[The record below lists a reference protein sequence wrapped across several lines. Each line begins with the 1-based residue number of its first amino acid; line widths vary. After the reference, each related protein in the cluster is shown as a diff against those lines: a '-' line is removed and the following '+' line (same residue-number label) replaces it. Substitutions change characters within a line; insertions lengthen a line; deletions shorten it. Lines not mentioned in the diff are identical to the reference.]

1 MVKKVMSILLTLAM
15 VSSFTACFGGGE
27 LPSAEDILDR
37 VVASSSDVATYRCD
51 LDVTIS
57 MALEG
62 EGEEFEATMV
72 TTTGS
77 VVDLPGKQMEMDM
90 TMGILVTDEDEMEVG
105 LEMYLVDGVAYMLM
119 DDGDS
124 LDMWLKAEVP
134 EEYWAEIDQ
143 IASQTELLGL
153 AQIEVVGV
161 EKVGGV
167 DCYVVQISAD
177 AEQLWQMMAEQPG
190 MMDEMDTEMEQL
202 FQEIAFGCS
211 AKQWIAQD
219 TYFLVKS
226 EMGLSF
232 EIDAED
238 WGIPVE
244 EGGSISMV
252 LTMDMQCYDYNQ
264 PVVIDLPP
272 EAEEAIEVPFEYI
285 EGYAGSGC

>member
-143 IASQTELLGL
+143 IASQVELLGL

-161 EKVGGV
+161 EKVGEV

-202 FQEIAFGCS
+202 FQEIAFDCS

-232 EIDAED
+232 EIDAEEM
-238 WGIPVE
+238 GIPAEDAGRFTV
-244 EGGSISMV
+244 GFIM
-252 LTMDMQCYDYNQ
+252 TMQCCDYNQ

-285 EGYAGSGC
+285 EGYAGSGF